1 MAHVVITGCSS
12 GIGLEL
18 CRQLTARGDVVYAA
32 CRNSS
37 PELEA
42 VGVKGGVVTGVD
54 VCTDAGCDSLR
65 AYLAERSV
73 RVDVLVNNAGGL
85 GAAPGH
91 TWDEQVAQQTFGAN
105 LDVAAMSRAFEVNVV
120 GVVRVSKA
128 LESSVKA
135 PGGKIA
141 IISSLMGSC
150 GDNGSGGFLPYRVSK
165 AAVNM
170 AGVTMACD
178 LKEKGIA
185 VGLIHPGMLQTNF
198 GNLQEAPKSKQKH
211 FRPVEPGCV
220 GVVQAID
227 ALTMQTTGSFIHGN
241 YGNGLK
247 PCPW

>member
-1 MAHVVITGCSS
+1 MAHVVITGCNS

-54 VCTDAGCDSLR
+54 VCTDAGCETLR
-65 AYLAERSV
+65 AYLADRSV

-105 LDVAAMSRAFEVNVV
+105 LDVGAMSRAFEVNVV

-128 LESSVKA
+128 LESSVRLRA
-135 PGGKIA
+135 GRSRSSRRSWARAGTTAAAGSSNIA
-141 IISSLMGSC
+141 
-150 GDNGSGGFLPYRVSK
+150 
-165 AAVNM
+165 
-170 AGVTMACD
+170 
-178 LKEKGIA
+178 
-185 VGLIHPGMLQTNF
+185 
-198 GNLQEAPKSKQKH
+198 
-211 FRPVEPGCV
+211 
-220 GVVQAID
+220 
-227 ALTMQTTGSFIHGN
+227 
-241 YGNGLK
+241 
-247 PCPW
+247 

>member
-1 MAHVVITGCSS
+1 M
-12 GIGLEL
+12 
-18 CRQLTARGDVVYAA
+18 YAA

-54 VCTDAGCDSLR
+54 VCTDAGCETLR

-105 LDVAAMSRAFEVNVV
+105 LDVGAMSRAFEVNVV

-141 IISSLMGSC
+141 ISSLMGSC
-150 GDNGSGGFLPYRVSK
+150 GDNGSG
-165 AAVNM
+165 
-170 AGVTMACD
+170 AGSSN
-178 LKEKGIA
+178 IA
-185 VGLIHPGMLQTNF
+185 
-198 GNLQEAPKSKQKH
+198 
-211 FRPVEPGCV
+211 
-220 GVVQAID
+220 
-227 ALTMQTTGSFIHGN
+227 
-241 YGNGLK
+241 
-247 PCPW
+247 